1 MKVRQ
6 GYNRGPN
13 KNRRKGG
20 QGMDGKYWMALMM
33 EETFLTKLLE
43 TNEKTQ
49 KFGLTLSKEDAQYL
63 MEQRKEALE
72 ETKRVEFG
80 EVILSKIVYEF
91 CDSDYIVQSEYVETL
106 KRLQEIFFHFKNE
119 MLDEVSDDE
128 LLHFM
133 KEQFE
138 TVCRGDL
145 EYLEGTCLS
154 LFAQAVRHGY
164 KEYKTRDGRGVFR
177 ELDEVK
183 HWDEELYQETL
194 KDLCWR

>member
-1 MKVRQ
+1 
-6 GYNRGPN
+6 
-13 KNRRKGG
+13 
-20 QGMDGKYWMALMM
+20 MDGKNWVELMTG
-33 EETFLTKLLE
+33 EAFLAELLE

-49 KFGLTLSKEDAQYL
+49 KFGLTLSKDEARYL
-63 MEQRKEALE
+63 VEQRREALE

-80 EVILSKIVYEF
+80 EGILTKIVYEF
-91 CDSDYIVQSEYVETL
+91 CDSNYIVQSEYVETL

-119 MLDEVSDDE
+119 MMDEVSDEE

-154 LFAQAVRHGY
+154 LFAQAVRAGY
-164 KEYKTRDGRGVFR
+164 KEYKTRDGREVFG

-183 HWDEELYQETL
+183 RWDEELYLETL